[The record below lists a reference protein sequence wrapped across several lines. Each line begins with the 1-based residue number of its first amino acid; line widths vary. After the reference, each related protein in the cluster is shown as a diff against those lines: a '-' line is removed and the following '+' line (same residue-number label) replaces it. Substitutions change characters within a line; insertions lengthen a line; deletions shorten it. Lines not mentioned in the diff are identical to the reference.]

1 MAESAA
7 GPSADYFRA
16 RREGVGAFH
25 QIAAPGAARS
35 ILIVDDNVDAAE
47 TLAMLLEMPEP
58 VAAYLSAEKA
68 KDANRLALCF
78 ADDGVVHDE
87 GRNYRGRDAILRWKQ
102 DSDTKYRDVLEPLDG
117 AIAGNSVRVH
127 ARLTGDFPGSP
138 IELDHLL
145 QLADNKITSLEIRS

>member
-47 TLAMLLEMPEP
+47 TLAMLLGYSDHDVSVAHNADEAVRSLDSTRPDIILLDIGLPGMDGFELARIIRKRPETASVLLVAVTGYGREEDRRQALDAGFDLHLTKP
-58 VAAYLSAEKA
+58 VAFEDFEK
-68 KDANRLALCF
+68 L
-78 ADDGVVHDE
+78 
-87 GRNYRGRDAILRWKQ
+87 
-102 DSDTKYRDVLEPLDG
+102 LEKVP
-117 AIAGNSVRVH
+117 RV
-127 ARLTGDFPGSP
+127 
-138 IELDHLL
+138 
-145 QLADNKITSLEIRS
+145 